1 VQTFRILVAACVLA
15 LGVAACGGDDEE
27 TTRTATSP
35 EEALGRAGGAVV
47 TVDYSFPDAEIV
59 PIFDRYSSRYPNMSL
74 ETVSGT
80 DSENADELLRLGR
93 EAPDDVFLATD
104 EQVLERLAAE
114 GVLAPLPQDIR
125 DLGTDGDPQGRWA
138 RLGGDLDGY
147 AAILK
152 SADVPQEAREF
163 VRFVLEQARTT
174 G

>member
-1 VQTFRILVAACVLA
+1 MEMVRIVVAACVFA
-15 LGVAACGGDDEE
+15 LGVAACGGDDDEPA
-27 TTRTATSP
+27 RTATSP

-47 TVDYSFPDAEIV
+47 TVDYSQPDGKIV
-59 PIFDRYSSRYPNMSL
+59 PIFDRFSSRYPNVSL

-80 DSENADELLRLGR
+80 DEDNADELLRLGK
-93 EAPDDVFLATD
+93 EAHEDVFLAID

-114 GVLAPLPQDIR
+114 GVLAPLPQELR

-138 RLGGDLDGY
+138 RMGGGLGY

-152 SADVPQEAREF
+152 SAAEPQEARAL